1 MNVVMEPTNPFS
13 PPRRNAAG
21 PEQRARGR
29 ELARQVAATGAAKGA
44 IVRKLR
50 AIGLGDV
57 DADELADTAL
67 RHQTRK
73 KRVRGMSVVL
83 AGALLVAAAVFLSP
97 LVAVK
102 LVIIVGVFGTFF
114 VMLGLAQL
122 LT

>member
-1 MNVVMEPTNPFS
+1 MEPTNPFS

-29 ELARQVAATGAAKGA
+29 ELARRVAATGAAKGA
-44 IVRKLR
+44 IVSKLR

-57 DADELADTAL
+57 DADELADLAL